1 VPLKS
6 KLKKLI
12 KNWLSNGILI
22 KIQTINKRHFK
33 NLDKFL
39 KLMKFYLIK
48 IKKAHMI
55 HMDLMLLIL
64 EIVEALADQVL
75 ISPMP
80 TIYLSTFFKTTLL
93 IMMMMLIS
101 SDLFSARKEV
111 KMEMV
116 LVLDLDLRC
125 LIMMMGL

>member
-64 EIVEALADQVL
+64 EMVEALADQVL

-80 TIYLSTFFKTTLL
+80 TIYLSTFFKTTLS
-93 IMMMMLIS
+93 ITTMMLIS

>member
-1 VPLKS
+1 
-6 KLKKLI
+6 
-12 KNWLSNGILI
+12 
-22 KIQTINKRHFK
+22 
-33 NLDKFL
+33 
-39 KLMKFYLIK
+39 
-48 IKKAHMI
+48 MI